1 MPPYFLVEIVD
12 FDSFACIEVL
22 EGRVGIT
29 NCSDKPGVHVL
40 ALTDFRRRAV
50 ASPNFGLQRIGSVTA
65 LAL

>member
-1 MPPYFLVEIVD
+1 MRPYFLVEIVD

-40 ALTDFRRRAV
+40 ALTDFRR
-50 ASPNFGLQRIGSVTA
+50 
-65 LAL
+65 